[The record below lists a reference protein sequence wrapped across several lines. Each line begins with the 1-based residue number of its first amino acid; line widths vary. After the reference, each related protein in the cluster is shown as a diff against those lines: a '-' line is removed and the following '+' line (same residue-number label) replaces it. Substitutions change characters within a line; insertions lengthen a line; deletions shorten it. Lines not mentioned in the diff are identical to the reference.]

1 MTRIR
6 NSAATVELPFST
18 FETVPSETPASLATS
33 FIVGLRR
40 MELKLRFDET
50 LYETF
55 YDLSGEVNPCTLATN
70 VPEVAPL
77 DTAVAIAAMTVMPM
91 V

>member
-1 MTRIR
+1 M
-6 NSAATVELPFST
+6 
-18 FETVPSETPASLATS
+18 
-33 FIVGLRR
+33 GL
-40 MELKLRFDET
+40 ELRFDET